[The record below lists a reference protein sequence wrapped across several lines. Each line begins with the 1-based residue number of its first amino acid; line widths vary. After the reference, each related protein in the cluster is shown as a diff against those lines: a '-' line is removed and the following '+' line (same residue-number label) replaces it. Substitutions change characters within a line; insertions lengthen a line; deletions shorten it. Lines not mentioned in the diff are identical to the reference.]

1 MNTLRGMDRPMTTVG
16 RRVLKNPRTTVG
28 RMVSMKAK
36 TTDTANRNP
45 NVPSRTRL
53 SIWPWIS
60 GPWSVTT
67 MTSTS
72 SGMPSRLARTSL
84 TAVVTST
91 VLASGSLDT
100 LTERPGLP
108 LVREMLEVRPAPNVT
123 SATSESRTEPVS
135 FTPTTRFRRSSNRF
149 QGVGGLCDHRLCPIE
164 KQARWEGH
172 VVVAKGGG
180 DLKEGYAVGRHLLK
194 VRRDDEVA
202 VNVPDQLDLR
212 DPLNVLDLRDDQVL
226 HQRLDLDEWPVRHHA
241 ELDHRKG
248 VRVETAH
255 GGVIHGGREVHAI
268 EGILNKRFG
277 CGHIR
282 AVLECGKDCTVLPSE
297 DVD

>member
-16 RRVLKNPRTTVG
+16 RSVLKNPRTNVG
-28 RMVSMKAK
+28 LMVSMKAK

-84 TAVVTST
+84 TPLVTST

-108 LVREMLEVRPAPNVT
+108 LVRDMLEVRPAPNVT
-123 SATSESRTEPVS
+123 SATSESRTGPVS
-135 FTPTTRFRRSSNRF
+135 VTPTPTPPLRFTPTTRFRKSSTDSR
-149 QGVGGLCDHRLCPIE
+149 E
-164 KQARWEGH
+164 W
-172 VVVAKGGG
+172 VVFAITACVPSKSSPA
-180 DLKEGYAVGRHLLK
+180 GRVTLLS
-194 VRRDDEVA
+194 RR
-202 VNVPDQLDLR
+202 
-212 DPLNVLDLRDDQVL
+212 
-226 HQRLDLDEWPVRHHA
+226 A
-241 ELDHRKG
+241 E
-248 VRVETAH
+248 ET
-255 GGVIHGGREVHAI
+255 
-268 EGILNKRFG
+268 
-277 CGHIR
+277 
-282 AVLECGKDCTVLPSE
+282 
-297 DVD
+297 